1 MSTNSFSQKNILEF
15 INTKKESMTKINPHI
30 LINYYLKI
38 IKKSVLQ
45 LKTIVQSR
53 NYSLLCIEII
63 SNIFWILI
71 NYTYNI
77 KLTLFLCDR
86 AILLFNEYLDM
97 FLSTL
102 SIKEIENKININD
115 LKLFIYSK
123 TIGPLEL
130 YQYSKKQKH
139 ITRHYQLIYEVCSVL
154 KNHIK
159 QMILFLQNVNHLQE
173 VHTILVSKTLLSNQ
187 SPFDKLDIWDS
198 MITNYPN
205 LELLFF
211 KSYKHIIEPLRYIFN
226 TNQEFN
232 SCSELFTYLET
243 VKQQLSILQTISQQK
258 KHSNVLV
265 DTIKYEICK
274 QLKDNYLINPVTTN
288 HLKLSSKCLPGI
300 VYSHMQDIMQ

>member
-1 MSTNSFSQKNILEF
+1 MSNNSFSQKNILEF
-15 INTKKESMTKINPHI
+15 INTKKEPVTKINSHI

-63 SNIFWILI
+63 SNIFWMLI

-123 TIGPLEL
+123 TIGPLAL
-130 YQYSKKQKH
+130 QQYSKKQKYL
-139 ITRHYQLIYEVCSVL
+139 IKHYQTVYEICSLL

-159 QMILFLQNVNHLQE
+159 HIILFLQNSDNLQHM
-173 VHTILVSKTLLSNQ
+173 HTILVN
-187 SPFDKLDIWDS
+187 
-198 MITNYPN
+198 N
-205 LELLFF
+205 
-211 KSYKHIIEPLRYIFN
+211 
-226 TNQEFN
+226 
-232 SCSELFTYLET
+232 
-243 VKQQLSILQTISQQK
+243 
-258 KHSNVLV
+258 
-265 DTIKYEICK
+265 ICH
-274 QLKDNYLINPVTTN
+274 T
-288 HLKLSSKCLPGI
+288 
-300 VYSHMQDIMQ
+300 

>member
-15 INTKKESMTKINPHI
+15 INTKKESVTKINPHI

-102 SIKEIENKININD
+102 TIKEIENKININD

-130 YQYSKKQKH
+130 QQYSKKQKH
-139 ITRHYQLIYEVCSVL
+139 LTRHYQIIYEVCSLL

-159 QMILFLQNVNHLQE
+159 QIILFLQDSDNLQE
-173 VHTILVSKTLLSNQ
+173 VHTLLVSKQLMPSQ
-187 SPFDKLDIWDS
+187 STFDKLDIWDF

-211 KSYKHIIEPLRYIFN
+211 KSYKHIIESLRYIFN
-226 TNQEFN
+226 TNQEFT
-232 SCSELFTYLET
+232 SCIQLFSYLEMI
-243 VKQQLSILQTISQQK
+243 KQQLSILQSISQQK
-258 KHSNVLV
+258 KNSNLLL

-274 QLKDNYLINPVTTN
+274 QSKDNYWENTTIPN
-288 HLKLSSKCLPGI
+288 HPIVSSTLLSELVHS
-300 VYSHMQDIMQ
+300 